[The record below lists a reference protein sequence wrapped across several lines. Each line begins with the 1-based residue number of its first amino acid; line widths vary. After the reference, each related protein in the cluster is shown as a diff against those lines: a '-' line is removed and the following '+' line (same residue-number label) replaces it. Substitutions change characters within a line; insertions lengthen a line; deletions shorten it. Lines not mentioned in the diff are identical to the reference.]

1 MLHGWCFGEDQGR
14 IIVATK
20 NPEKVI
26 LSAKN
31 NLVDFFVLGDTNKT
45 GNLNLYNLAPISIN
59 DISNYNEETLPL
71 LMNEDK

>member
-1 MLHGWCFGEDQGR
+1 MLHGLCFGEYQGR